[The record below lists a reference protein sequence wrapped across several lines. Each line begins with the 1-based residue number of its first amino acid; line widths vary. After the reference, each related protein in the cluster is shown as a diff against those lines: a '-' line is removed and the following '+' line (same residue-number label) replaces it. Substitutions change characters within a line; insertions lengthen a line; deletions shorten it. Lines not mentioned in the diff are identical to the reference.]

1 MIQTGRSDNRQRTK
15 GQTNNEQRTK
25 PKINKLREWR
35 WLRMSEERTENNIRH
50 QTDNKQLRKWNENH
64 RTQVN
69 REQRPDKKE
78 QRTITEERGKWDH
91 N

>member
-1 MIQTGRSDNRQRTK
+1 
-15 GQTNNEQRTK
+15 
-25 PKINKLREWR
+25 
-35 WLRMSEERTENNIRH
+35 MSEERTENNIRH

-64 RTQVN
+64 RTQVD